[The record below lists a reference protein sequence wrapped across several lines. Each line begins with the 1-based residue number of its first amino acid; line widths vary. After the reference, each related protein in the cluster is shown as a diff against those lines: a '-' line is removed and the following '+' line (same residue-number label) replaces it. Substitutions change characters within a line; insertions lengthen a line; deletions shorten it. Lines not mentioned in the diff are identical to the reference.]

1 MNNRFYSIFWV
12 YCYGYDMTHGNQ
24 VFNDQ
29 FQRRLRPTI
38 GAQIIDVTNILEFL
52 KIYLHWSQATKRNLR
67 REM

>member
-52 KIYLHWSQATKRNLR
+52 KIYLH
-67 REM
+67 